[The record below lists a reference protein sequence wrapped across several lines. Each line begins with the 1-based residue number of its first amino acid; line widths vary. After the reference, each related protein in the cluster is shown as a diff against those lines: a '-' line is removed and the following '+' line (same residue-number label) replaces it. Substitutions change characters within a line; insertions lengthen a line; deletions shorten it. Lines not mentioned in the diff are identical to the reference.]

1 MGGAIAE
8 AGGCWRDN
16 NGLPA
21 QALHRPISA
30 QWVSRQRPGRLR
42 LARRREFF
50 MAAKL
55 AQGGGGKKFDLGQNS
70 DINVTPFVDVMLV
83 LLIIFMVAAPLAT
96 VSIRIDLPP
105 AKPPP
110 PNQKDEKPP
119 TYISIQ
125 DTGQIFVSFGK
136 TDIRPSSMDNL
147 ERDLAASLGVADYKN
162 ERVFIRADRH
172 VRYRQFMD
180 VINRLQTLGFYKI
193 GLIAE
198 NLD

>member
-1 MGGAIAE
+1 M
-8 AGGCWRDN
+8 
-16 NGLPA
+16 
-21 QALHRPISA
+21 SA
-30 QWVSRQRPGRLR
+30 R
-42 LARRREFF
+42 LAG
-50 MAAKL
+50 AA
-55 AQGGGGKKFDLGQNS
+55 GGKKFDLGQNS

-110 PNQKDEKPP
+110 PSEKEPKPP

-125 DTGQIFVSFGK
+125 DNGEVFVSFGK
-136 TDIRPSSMDNL
+136 TDIRPTTMDNL
-147 ERDLAASLGVADYKN
+147 ERDLAAALAVPNYKE

-180 VINRLQTLGFYKI
+180 VINRLQTAGFYKI